1 MKKWT
6 KLFSLA
12 IGALMAIGA
21 AVGVKQ
27 TAERVNAEDNVVT
40 LSAVNFIITPDT
52 GFDDASVSC
61 TNNQFASISGNNLV
75 IHRTGYYEPEKVVEG
90 IRLKK

>member
-12 IGALMAIGA
+12 IGIFMAIGA

-27 TAERVNAEDNVVT
+27 TAERVNATEESYTLTFASGSGDGT
-40 LSAVNFIITPDT
+40 SASTSIAASTLLSAGSNYVT
-52 GFDDASVSC
+52 G
-61 TNNQFASISGNNLV
+61 NLV
-75 IHRTGYYEPEKVVEG
+75 TAT
-90 IRLKK
+90 